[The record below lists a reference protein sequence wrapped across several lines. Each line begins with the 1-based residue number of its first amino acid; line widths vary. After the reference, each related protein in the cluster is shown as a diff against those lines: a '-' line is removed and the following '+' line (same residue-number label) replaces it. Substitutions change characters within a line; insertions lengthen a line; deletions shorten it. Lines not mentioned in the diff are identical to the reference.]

1 MMERKGIPTDAEILA
16 RIQNRAEAIR
26 GRKKPLEK
34 LRQEYEQAY
43 KLYKRNVLEGVP
55 SAERYVVKEAF
66 RIVLEEREKENEG
79 KNTGGGFV

>member
-1 MMERKGIPTDAEILA
+1 MMERKGIPTDAEILE

-43 KLYKRNVLEGVP
+43 KLYKRHVLEGVP
-55 SAERYVVKEAF
+55 AAERYVVKEAF
-66 RIVLEEREKENEG
+66 RIVLEEREKEENE
-79 KNTGGGFV
+79 